1 MTKYYKNYLDIHRNN
16 CVITVQ
22 TKVTISRFNTHGG
35 WALSSKHGS
44 IDAIQILQMFA
55 EKVSV
60 SANVNIIHLN
70 FNKEI

>member
-1 MTKYYKNYLDIHRNN
+1 MANVLDKIARFPK
-16 CVITVQ
+16 ITAGYIREIAPASAGQ
-22 TKVTISRFNTHGG
+22 GLT
-35 WALSSKHGS
+35 

>member
-1 MTKYYKNYLDIHRNN
+1 MFK
-16 CVITVQ
+16 
-22 TKVTISRFNTHGG
+22 KVVDQNDKTYT
-35 WALSSKHGS
+35 

-60 SANVNIIHLN
+60 SANVNIIDLN

>member
-1 MTKYYKNYLDIHRNN
+1 MSLTEKI
-16 CVITVQ
+16 VVQ
-22 TKVTISRFNTHGG
+22 NDRTYTI
-35 WALSSKHGS
+35 
-44 IDAIQILQMFA
+44 DVIQILQIFA